1 MIIIPFQQTQLQ
13 VDLNALQW
21 GAENGMTLHGNKFPL
36 FSFKKSPQLSLNDK
50 RITIATFEKDR
61 VIALRGNKWREN
73 AIRRKS

>member
-1 MIIIPFQQTQLQ
+1 MIINSFQQTKLQ

-21 GAENGMTLHGNKFPL
+21 GAENGMTLHGNKFQL

-50 RITIATFEKDR
+50 RITNATFEKDR
-61 VIALRGNKWREN
+61 VIKLRGNKWREN